1 LKSNL
6 VQSFAPVADRHAEI
20 LILGSMPGRDSLAA
34 GQYYAHPHN
43 LFWKIM
49 AAMLGF
55 EPQAPYRG
63 RLKALRDA
71 RIALWDVMHSCKR
84 AGSLDASIELDSIR
98 ANDFASFFRTH
109 ERIDRV
115 FFNGSTAQTTYVR
128 HVLPSVTSLGLQYTR
143 LPSTSPAHAALS
155 YQQKLA
161 AWRIVLKQLRKHNI
175 AFEPFF

>member
-1 LKSNL
+1 MKSVL

-34 GQYYAHPHN
+34 GQYYAHPYN

-55 EPQAPYRG
+55 EPQAPYRR

-84 AGSLDASIELDSIR
+84 AGSFDASIEASTIE
-98 ANDFASFFRTH
+98 ANDFSSFFRSH
-109 ERIDRV
+109 KGIDWV
-115 FFNGSTAQTTYVR
+115 FFNGSTAEATYVR
-128 HVLPSVTSLGLQYTR
+128 RVLPSVTSLGLRYTR

-161 AWRIVLKQLRKHNI
+161 AWRTVLKQRG
-175 AFEPFF
+175 

>member
-1 LKSNL
+1 MAKAVL
-6 VQSFAPVADRHAEI
+6 VRSFAPVADRRAEV

-55 EPQAPYRG
+55 EPQAAYRS

-84 AGSLDASIELDSIR
+84 VGSMDASIEASTIR
-98 ANDFASFFRTH
+98 ANDFESFFGAHR
-109 ERIDRV
+109 RITRV
-115 FFNGSTAQTTYVR
+115 FFNGSTAEAAYLR
-128 HVLPSVTSLGLQYTR
+128 HVLPLVSSLELRYTR

-155 YQQKLA
+155 FQKKLA
-161 AWRIVLKQLRKHNI
+161 AWRAVL
-175 AFEPFF
+175 E